1 MFLQH
6 KMNLLSRIHIVWIAL
21 LIALIIKV
29 GGYQGDVVRAMLNP
43 AFWLW
48 YAYTYFLTFTLLQ
61 LHYFI
66 ILSKNLPTWKAII
79 ITTGVFFLAE
89 LITMLIFNYSDRSKR
104 ILYFTEIPF
113 GTTLIILISIFLK
126 SEKNKSKLVK
136 HSSKITIDTING
148 ISKISV
154 ENILLVNLSNTQLYI
169 VLDKNKTIKV
179 DKPLKYMI
187 NILSDYDFFYKLNR
201 QCICSYKAIT
211 SFETEP
217 DSRLKINFVDGNYS
231 NVSKNRASDFKKWFD
246 KHSPL

>member
-1 MFLQH
+1 
-6 KMNLLSRIHIVWIAL
+6 MNLLSRIHIVWIAL

-29 GGYQGDVVRAMLNP
+29 GGYQGDVACAMSNP
-43 AFWLW
+43 AFWMW
-48 YAYTYFLTFTLLQ
+48 YAYTYVITFFILQ
-61 LHYFI
+61 LHYYI
-66 ILSKNLPTWKAII
+66 ILSKNLPIWQAII
-79 ITTGVFFLAE
+79 ITTGVFFLTE
-89 LITMLIFNYSDRSKR
+89 LFTMLFFNYSERSKR

-126 SEKNKSKLVK
+126 SEKNKSRLVN
-136 HSSKITIDTING
+136 HVSKITIDTING

-154 ENILLVNLSNTQLYI
+154 ENILLVNLSTAHLYI
-169 VLDKNKTIKV
+169 VLDENKTLKV

-187 NILSDYDFFYKLNR
+187 NLLRDYDFFYKLNR

-217 DSRLKINFVDGNYS
+217 DSRLKINFVDGNYA

-246 KHSPL
+246 KHSLL